1 MLTNTHILVGAALF
15 ARKKFSKRQNLA
27 VLFGGLLPDLS
38 VFVMVLV
45 SRLPGFQVDNLWRK
59 PDGLYWQE
67 PWQTLSMISNSA
79 PLYAAMLI
87 LGFVLAKQ
95 TSGRLKG
102 FWLGLSLLSAAC
114 LAHVLLDFP
123 VHADDAHI
131 HFWPLTEARF
141 YSPISYWDRRHFGDI
156 VGALEAVAGLLI
168 AFVLWRRFTSLWP
181 RVGVV
186 FLALPFVLSLGF
198 SIYSFAN

>member
-1 MLTNTHILVGAALF
+1 MLTNTHILVGTALF
-15 ARKKFSKRQNLA
+15 ARKKFSRWQNLA
-27 VLFGGLLPDLS
+27 VVFGGLLPDLS

-45 SRLPGFQVDNLWRK
+45 SRLPGFQGDNLWRR

-67 PWQTLSMISNSA
+67 PWQALSMISNSA

-95 TSGRLKG
+95 NSGRWQSFWVG
-102 FWLGLSLLSAAC
+102 FSLLGAAC

-141 YSPISYWDRRHFGDI
+141 HSPISYWDPRYFGHI
-156 VGALEAVAGLLI
+156 VGALEAVAGLFIALI
-168 AFVLWRRFTSLWP
+168 LWRRFPTLWP
-181 RVGVV
+181 RIGTV
-186 FLALPFVLSLGF
+186 FLALPFVLSLAF
-198 SIYSFAN
+198 SIYAFVT